1 MNKTTIIIITVCF
14 SFLVVLYS
22 AILQTEPEE
31 TIKIHYDAPFWI
43 AMQCFCAQWLTA
55 KFHQKLTVNSNIAIP
70 TSTHYIKVFVLS
82 NLCFV
87 FPLTVLTL
95 LIEWAFGYQEIDKS
109 HILAL
114 TISLFLLHT
123 LNGGAVIALKLIE
136 NLNFQQLDLELT
148 KKALLENQ
156 VKQLQKQL
164 DPHFLFNNLNTLSAL
179 IISKPEMAENYLDT
193 FTNIYR
199 YVFDSQKLETITL
212 DQEISFA
219 QDYMSLLNQR
229 FAGAYHLSMDYKRE
243 LDLEYLTL
251 PCSLQLALENV
262 IKHNQGDK
270 ENPLPIKVEINGAW
284 LNIHNK
290 IRPKSYVKASSGFGL
305 KNLEIRSRSILGKP
319 IELNKTASDFTLKIP
334 LIRP

>member
-1 MNKTTIIIITVCF
+1 
-14 SFLVVLYS
+14 
-22 AILQTEPEE
+22 
-31 TIKIHYDAPFWI
+31 
-43 AMQCFCAQWLTA
+43 MQCFCAQWLTA